1 MALMGNQKRHRA
13 SLGTPFGHR
22 STLAVYAFTS
32 PLSLLLDAT
41 LPAPSSD
48 RNSFSIFTDDWPPP
62 SAPNFPVAWLF
73 DYPAPN
79 ASRETSPAGT
89 PTRIKPPIPATD
101 PSFRFPRINF
111 SRACWLQPP
120 SSDPVGG
127 RRLEQNHREK
137 KGGCLIDLICK
148 YRLNSFSGSS
158 CRSYFPSPEN
168 DYGEESLAARR
179 GFRCLLIIF
188 WKGDNEGRKGRGRQK
203 QKMAAR
209 LGE

>member
-79 ASRETSPAGT
+79 ASRKHPRPG
-89 PTRIKPPIPATD
+89 PPRELNH
-101 PSFRFPRINF
+101 RFPQPICLSDSPESTF
-111 SRACWLQPP
+111 RAPADFNPHLLIP
-120 SSDPVGG
+120 
-127 RRLEQNHREK
+127 LEEEGWNKIIEK
-137 KGGCLIDLICK
+137 KREDV
-148 YRLNSFSGSS
+148 
-158 CRSYFPSPEN
+158 
-168 DYGEESLAARR
+168 
-179 GFRCLLIIF
+179 
-188 WKGDNEGRKGRGRQK
+188 
-203 QKMAAR
+203 
-209 LGE
+209 

>member
-1 MALMGNQKRHRA
+1 MGNQKRHRA

-79 ASRETSPAGT
+79 ASRKHPRPGPPRELNHRFPQPIRLSDSPESTFRAPADFNPHLLILVASLEEKRWNEREKERGRMFNRSDLQVSVKFFFWILLSIVL
-89 PTRIKPPIPATD
+89 PFSRKRLWRGEFGGETRISV
-101 PSFRFPRINF
+101 SFDN
-111 SRACWLQPP
+111 L
-120 SSDPVGG
+120 
-127 RRLEQNHREK
+127 L
-137 KGGCLIDLICK
+137 KGG
-148 YRLNSFSGSS
+148 
-158 CRSYFPSPEN
+158 
-168 DYGEESLAARR
+168 
-179 GFRCLLIIF
+179 
-188 WKGDNEGRKGRGRQK
+188 Q
-203 QKMAAR
+203 
-209 LGE
+209 